1 MTEISSSTHER
12 CYHPGPAVRHF
23 HHLHQSDTP
32 TASICDCLFSGSL
45 LSATA
50 TDTRRPLL
58 RTDLCNSRHRDQT
71 ERCMHRLHPNLSM
84 APPHSALI
92 FCFRFSDSF
101 ISTSYRT
108 GISLH
113 IAARS
118 ATLACTGIF
127 SPFLALFF
135 RGWFCRFDLV
145 VIVRIYPPSFISGRS
160 SFVFFFGFAEGRES
174 GMDAAS
180 DAELIAT
187 ME

>member
-1 MTEISSSTHER
+1 MSAVTT
-12 CYHPGPAVRHF
+12 PGPPSVIF
-23 HHLHQSDTP
+23 T
-32 TASICDCLFSGSL
+32 ICISLIPRQLAYAIVCFPAPFSL
-45 LSATA
+45 RP